1 MQYRIF
7 TTNNFHHMAHYRA
20 IPGQRDAIIVRIE
33 SCEADKPCSATNI
46 LARIGVA
53 II

>member
-7 TTNNFHHMAHYRA
+7 TTNNFHHMAHNRA
-20 IPGQRDAIIVRIE
+20 IPGQRDPVTSRIE
-33 SCEADKPCSATNI
+33 SCEADKPYSATNI

-53 II
+53 NI